1 MKILFADNWHFHR
14 RNFLPIFEA
23 LKKDSLPHQFETSR
37 RSWWKA
43 HGRYSKL
50 SKHLSQSTD
59 FIDQQGDWRAI
70 NYLGVNLWE
79 ISKAEFLCHA
89 LTQNHWHVGG
99 IPNQSDSIFEFAI
112 SNPLDKEALRLC
124 LAAAHNWLSFWNQY
138 LDRHADLSHAIV
150 FSGSYIYT
158 RALMA
163 LAKQRDI
170 LVLVTEH
177 FFTGNDFYLEYRDN
191 PIANNC
197 GVRRDFGVGTS
208 LIEKESDVIFS
219 AYAHIRMKGMKN
231 RNVPQTNI
239 PFKHNWIDKNPI
251 ILIIGQVANDFSII
265 ETPSDEI
272 STIASYKKSITELLN
287 NTNANLIFKAHPWE
301 RRRAPLFIPLT
312 KITVEEFIHS
322 LPEKDRLRITVIET
336 ESIQS
341 VFQIC
346 DGVIGISSQGLLE
359 ACYYGF
365 KPALIGD
372 TFFSKK
378 GFTQNTIQNP
388 HLLSKAFDKDLWKL
402 SLDEYHQFQDF
413 MKGMFSE
420 LLTPNNK
427 KASGFIL
434 EKFSN
439 SSAKP
444 IVKLILDGSGTPK
457 IDPLDLLKDVLER
470 PYAWI
475 RLSALWSKSKFK
487 GFKIS

>member
-23 LKKDSLPHQFETSR
+23 MKSGLLPHQFETSR

-50 SKHLSQSTD
+50 SKRLRQSTD

-89 LTQNHWHVGG
+89 LTQDRWHVGG

-112 SNPLDKEALRLC
+112 SNPLDKEALRFC

-191 PIANNC
+191 PISNNC
-197 GVRRDFGVGTS
+197 GVQRDIRISTS
-208 LIEKESDVIFS
+208 IMEKESDVISS
-219 AYAHIRMKGMKN
+219 AYAHGRMKGMKN
-231 RNVPQTNI
+231 RNVPQKNI
-239 PFKHNWIDKNPI
+239 TFKHTWNDKNPI

-265 ETPSDEI
+265 ETPSAEI
-272 STIASYKKSITELLN
+272 SSIATYKQVISGLLN
-287 NTNANLIFKAHPWE
+287 NTNANVIFKAHPWE
-301 RRRAPLFIPLT
+301 RKRPPVFSPLT
-312 KITVEEFIHS
+312 KIKIAEWIHS
-322 LPEKDRLRITVIET
+322 LPRKDQLRITVIEN
-336 ESIQS
+336 EPIKKI
-341 VFQIC
+341 FEIC
-346 DGVIGISSQGLLE
+346 DGVVGFSSQGLLE

-365 KPALIGD
+365 KPALTGE

-378 GFTQNTIQNP
+378 GFTQSAVQSQ
-388 HLLSKAFDKDLWKL
+388 HLLSSTVDKGMWKL
-402 SLDEYHQFQDF
+402 SLDEYHQFQGF

-420 LLTPNNK
+420 VLTPNNK
-427 KASGFIL
+427 KASEFIL
-434 EKFSN
+434 EKISN
-439 SSAKP
+439 PGAKP
-444 IVKLILDGSGTPK
+444 SARDILNGISAPK
-457 IDPLDLLKDVLER
+457 IDALDLLKDVLER
-470 PYAWI
+470 PYVWI
-475 RLSALWSKSKFK
+475 CLSVVWIQSQFK
-487 GFKIS
+487 C